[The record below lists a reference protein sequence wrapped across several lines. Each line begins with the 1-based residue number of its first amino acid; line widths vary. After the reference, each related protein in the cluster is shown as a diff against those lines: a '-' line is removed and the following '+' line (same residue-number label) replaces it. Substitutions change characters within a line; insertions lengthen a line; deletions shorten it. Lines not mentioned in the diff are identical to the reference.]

1 MIGRSLICSVGSE
14 RSTDHMTEIVI
25 VRECKWS
32 EEMEGQEERDQRG
45 D

>member
-1 MIGRSLICSVGSE
+1 MIGRSLIYSVGSE

-25 VRECKWS
+25 VRECEWN
-32 EEMEGQEERDQRG
+32 EEEGQEERDQRG